1 MGVFFMKKSAKRF
14 LFKAFFFCFVLF
26 SLFLLFGACMGRT
39 LRRQTLSYAVP
50 AVKNRITL
58 MISREAES
66 ALTAEDNDFLSVL
79 ARDSEGQVTSL
90 SLNMAAVNRVKNK
103 LSASL
108 SEKTDGEKGSMTV
121 AIPFGNLFGTLFLSG
136 RGPLFHVRLEQSG
149 AVKTDLVSEFAD
161 AGINQTL
168 HRVLLTVESDY
179 LLLLP
184 LKSESVTVKTD
195 VLLSETVIVG
205 RVPDAF
211 TDISR
216 FSEDSAEELIIDDI
230 YDYGA
235 SLTE

>member
-1 MGVFFMKKSAKRF
+1 MKKRAKR
-14 LFKAFFFCFVLF
+14 LLLKAFFFCFLLF
-26 SLFLLFGACMGRT
+26 SLLLLLGACTGKT

-50 AVKNRITL
+50 AVKNRAARI
-58 MISREAES
+58 ISLEAER
-66 ALTAEDNDFLSVL
+66 ALALEKSDFLSVL
-79 ARDSEGQVTSL
+79 ARDAEGQVTSL
-90 SLNMAAVNRVKNK
+90 SVNMAAVNRVKNA
-103 LSASL
+103 LTASL
-108 SEKTDGEKGSMTV
+108 AEETDGEKGGMTV
-121 AIPFGNLFGTLFLSG
+121 AIPFGNLFGSLFFSG

-149 AVKTDLVSEFAD
+149 AIKTDVVSEFAD

-168 HRVLLTVESDY
+168 HRVFLSVESDY